1 MIKENDIKL
10 FPNPLIITRE
20 NEDDFYQSLLT
31 IKNQSNHFIIYKI
44 YMKQKS
50 MDYIINP
57 HNSFIKPFNEQNI
70 HFKKITKDKGINIK
84 DKCLI
89 RIYPINK
96 AIISIEESQEFL
108 KNINYNEE
116 DRIDIPLDI
125 IIDENIEFDNQD
137 LIDENKLKEIEDI
150 EKIIPLYQKKNN
162 NLRIKILNIEK
173 GIENCKNQLKTIKI
187 NKELKNQKDISI
199 KHNEK
204 NNNHLKGY
212 SKTFALLIILL
223 SLIFGAYL
231 AKIKNTFFKK

>member
-20 NEDDFYQSLLT
+20 NGDDFYQSLLT

-44 YMKQKS
+44 FMKFQS

-57 HNSFIKPFNEQNI
+57 HISFIKPFDEQNI
-70 HFKKITKDKGINIK
+70 QFKKITKDKEINIK

-116 DRIDIPLDI
+116 DKIEIPLNI
-125 IIDENIEFDNQD
+125 IIDDNIQFDNQE
-137 LIDENKLKEIEDI
+137 LIDENKLNEIND
-150 EKIIPLYQKKNN
+150 
-162 NLRIKILNIEK
+162 IEK
-173 GIENCKNQLKTIKI
+173 GIENFENQLKTIKI